1 MSQPPDPDA
10 PAAAPPEGL
19 AAAPPE
25 GPAAAPPAAGAP
37 EDLDAPEALDA
48 LVGMDSPE
56 ALAGAASPGAAAP
69 EPSPPAGFS
78 RRRPPPPNPLAD
90 PHTRPLL
97 AAYVLLIGLVLTLG
111 AGLPLALWLAWRR
124 RADAPAWLAGHHV
137 YVLRTIWTTAA
148 AGLAGLITVPVG
160 LGVFILTL
168 TAVWCVVRAAAG
180 LPRLVKGLPIDTPRT
195 WSLP

>member
-10 PAAAPPEGL
+10 PAAAPPEG
-19 AAAPPE
+19 
-25 GPAAAPPAAGAP
+25 PAAASPAADTS
-37 EDLDAPEALDA
+37 EDLDAH
-48 LVGMDSPE
+48 VGMDSPE
-56 ALAGAASPGAAAP
+56 ALAGAPSAAAAAP
-69 EPSPPAGFS
+69 EAPAGFS

-90 PHTRPLL
+90 PHTRPVL

-111 AGLPLALWLAWRR
+111 AGLPLALWLAWRGR
-124 RADAPAWLAGHHV
+124 EDAPAWLAGHHV
-137 YVLRTIWTTAA
+137 YVLRTIWTTAV
-148 AGLAGLITVPVG
+148 AGFAGLITVPVG

-180 LPRLVKGLPIDTPRT
+180 LPRLIKGLPIDTPRT